1 MATYFFDSSA
11 LVKRY
16 YPETGAADVKVG
28 KKFVPGLI
36 FVVRPLLQFLTDR
49 HAES

>member
-1 MATYFFDSSA
+1 MAIYFFDSSA

-16 YPETGAADVKVG
+16 HPETGTADVKVR
-28 KKFVPGLI
+28 KKLVPKLI